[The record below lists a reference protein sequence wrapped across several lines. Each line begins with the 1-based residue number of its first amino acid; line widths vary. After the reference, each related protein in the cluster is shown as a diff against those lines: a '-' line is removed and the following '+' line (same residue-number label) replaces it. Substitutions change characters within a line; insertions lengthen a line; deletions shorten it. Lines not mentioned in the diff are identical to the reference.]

1 MPVVKL
7 SLRRRMK
14 YNLSKGEIMKVI
26 FLQDVPN
33 VAKAGEIK
41 EVANGYARNLLL
53 PRKLA
58 VLAKSSAASI
68 LEAQQKA
75 LERQHTRMQSEMSEL
90 ASQIDGKEVVLK
102 ARAGAQ
108 ERLFGSIT
116 SADIAAE
123 LQNIGLTVDKKK
135 IELEEPIRQLGN
147 YEVTIRLTKDLI
159 PKIKVTVAAEE
170 TS

>member
-1 MPVVKL
+1 VVKL

-75 LERQHTRMQSEMSEL
+75 IERQHTRMQSEMSEL

>member
-1 MPVVKL
+1 
-7 SLRRRMK
+7 MK

>member
-1 MPVVKL
+1 MVKL

>member
-1 MPVVKL
+1 VVKL

-75 LERQHTRMQSEMSEL
+75 IERQHTRMQSEISEL

>member
-1 MPVVKL
+1 MVKL

-75 LERQHTRMQSEMSEL
+75 IERQHTRMQSEMSEL

>member
-1 MPVVKL
+1 
-7 SLRRRMK
+7 
-14 YNLSKGEIMKVI
+14 MKVI

-75 LERQHTRMQSEMSEL
+75 IERQHTHMQSEMAEL
-90 ASQIDGKEVVLK
+90 ANQIEGKEVVLK

-123 LQNIGLTVDKKK
+123 LQNIGLTVDKKR

-147 YEVTIRLTKDLI
+147 YEVTIRLTKDLT

>member
-33 VAKAGEIK
+33 VAKASEIK

>member
-75 LERQHTRMQSEMSEL
+75 IERQHTRMQSEMSEL

-159 PKIKVTVAAEE
+159 PRIKVTVATEE
-170 TS
+170 MS

>member
-1 MPVVKL
+1 MVKL

-14 YNLSKGEIMKVI
+14 YNLLKGEIMKVI

>member
-1 MPVVKL
+1 
-7 SLRRRMK
+7 MK
-14 YNLSKGEIMKVI
+14 YNLLKGEIMKVI

>member
-1 MPVVKL
+1 VVKL

>member
-1 MPVVKL
+1 MVKL

-75 LERQHTRMQSEMSEL
+75 IERQHTRMQSEISEL